1 MHLTIPTLP
10 FNLFAIILLFGG
22 WAFGRVFT
30 RVRLPSVIGM
40 VVFGILAGIVLH
52 DSAPPVLAEI
62 SPFLKSFALI
72 VILLRAG
79 LGIQRR
85 TLNRAGRAAVLMAVI
100 PCLFEGIVLYFAC
113 QWLFDF
119 PWYICGLTACM
130 LSAVS
135 PAVIVPSMLEL
146 RERRI
151 GSRNDVPTIILA
163 GASIDDVIAITI
175 FTIFL
180 GFSTGANTKVVTSLA
195 LVPLS
200 LVAGIVSGAIF
211 GAVLIHYFKRRHQTV
226 RATEKTLILI
236 SATILLVQI
245 GDYLH
250 YAALTGVM
258 TLGFIILEKSQ
269 EIAHE
274 LSQKLAKIWVFAEII
289 LFVLIGFSLDPAV
302 AVSAGGRGILLI
314 TIGLTGRSIGVLAAT
329 AGSHLSWR
337 ERLFCVIAYIP
348 KATVQAALGGVAL
361 TYGLAEGKIILAI
374 AVLSILLTAPLGL
387 IGIRMSAARLL
398 GTDIEIEIEAVS
410 TERVDDRL
418 TSTDNGV

>member
-1 MHLTIPTLP
+1 MPMTIPTLP

-22 WAFGRVFT
+22 WASGRLFA
-30 RVRLPSVIGM
+30 RMRLPSVIGM
-40 VVFGILAGIVLH
+40 VVFGIIAGIILRDATPAVL
-52 DSAPPVLAEI
+52 PEI

-79 LGIQRR
+79 LGIQRK
-85 TLNRAGRAAVLMAVI
+85 TLHRAGTAALLMAVI
-100 PCLFEGIVLYFAC
+100 PCIFEGVVLFFAC
-113 QWLFDF
+113 QWIFGF

-163 GASIDDVIAITI
+163 GASIDDVLAITI

-180 GFSTGANTKVVTSLA
+180 GFSTGTDTQVITSLA
-195 LVPLS
+195 LVPIS
-200 LVAGIVSGAIF
+200 LTAGVVSGIIF
-211 GAVLIHYFKRRHQTV
+211 GAVLIHFFKKRHQTV

-250 YAALTGVM
+250 YAALIGVM
-258 TLGFIILEKSQ
+258 TLGFIILERSQ
-269 EIAHE
+269 EIARE
-274 LSQKLAKIWVFAEII
+274 LSQKLAKIWVFAEIV
-289 LFVLIGFSLDPAV
+289 LFVLIGFSLDPSIA
-302 AVSAGGRGILLI
+302 ASAGGRGILLI
-314 TIGLTGRSIGVLAAT
+314 TLGLVGRSLGVLTAT
-329 AGSHLSWR
+329 AGSHLGWR

-361 TYGLAEGKIILAI
+361 SYGLAEGEVILAI
-374 AVLSILLTAPLGL
+374 AVLAILLTAPLGL
-387 IGIRMSAARLL
+387 IGIRLSAARLL
-398 GTDIEIEIEAVS
+398 GVDIAPEAGTLENLVQ
-410 TERVDDRL
+410 
-418 TSTDNGV
+418 